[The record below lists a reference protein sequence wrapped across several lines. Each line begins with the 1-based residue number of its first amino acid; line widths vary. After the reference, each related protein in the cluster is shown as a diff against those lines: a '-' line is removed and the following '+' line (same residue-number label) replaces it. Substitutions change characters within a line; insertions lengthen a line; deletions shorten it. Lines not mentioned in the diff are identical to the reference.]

1 MIPTKPDVYPD
12 GLYTQ
17 SQTARALGV
26 DRHTVKRYTTSGLL
40 KCKVRKS
47 DGRTVIKGTQILAVW
62 GHLYNY

>member
-1 MIPTKPDVYPD
+1 MI
-12 GLYTQ
+12 
-17 SQTARALGV
+17 
-26 DRHTVKRYTTSGLL
+26 TTSGLL